1 MDQFFAIK
9 VNRDDE
15 NPFVDG
21 PSCLVWTLTDALRT
35 AIRNAQAS
43 IKAGAC
49 SLFEMDATF
58 RAPAHAL
65 LSEDEWAEVSA
76 DSARPLTTDLSVGQQ
91 RVIVTDGLIRLA
103 GRGHS
108 SGAKIESIA
117 VLIDFILGEDS
128 PVQSETA
135 PWIARAET
143 ELRDALRLLDDTT
156 AAEGNED
163 AMGQAELAIQRAL
176 EAISGKPEQL
186 PRHSR
191 LPSVPSVPRPAVAG
205 KGPFEIAAHFVGDG
219 ESDGASPG
227 CVRVTDPA
235 FLVEALQALSKV
247 CVSNALQ
254 FVALDGEV
262 LAEWGKFGTD
272 AVDGEQM
279 SGILLLVYREHF
291 MFTGESGDGRCESD
305 MVSIKEFVAGV
316 AASPAS

>member
-9 VNRDDE
+9 VNREDE
-15 NPFVDG
+15 NPFWAG

-76 DSARPLTTDLSVGQQ
+76 DSARPLTSDLSVGYQ
-91 RVIVTDGLIRLA
+91 RLVVTDGLIRLCGY
-103 GRGHS
+103 GRP
-108 SGAKIESIA
+108 SGPKIESVSAPIDV
-117 VLIDFILGEDS
+117 VLGKAGS
-128 PVQSETA
+128 PASSA
-135 PWIARAET
+135 PVPV
-143 ELRDALRLLDDTT
+143 
-156 AAEGNED
+156 
-163 AMGQAELAIQRAL
+163 MGSNGQ
-176 EAISGKPEQL
+176 
-186 PRHSR
+186 
-191 LPSVPSVPRPAVAG
+191 
-205 KGPFEIAAHFVGDG
+205 FEIAAHFVGDG
-219 ESDGASPG
+219 ESEGASPG
-227 CVRVTDPA
+227 CVRITDPA
-235 FLVEALQALSKV
+235 FLIEALQALSKV

-291 MFTGESGDGRCESD
+291 MFTGESDDGRCESD
-305 MVSIKEFVAGV
+305 MVSIKEFVASV
-316 AASPAS
+316 AASSAS